1 MSKNR
6 KKIKCDEKKRSD
18 GEKYKTILRINATPN
33 PSILNDISVDNE
45 LTKKNTLG
53 YAIRKAEEEGFF
65 RKFADEMAKQEEDK
79 KVMKRKLKVKRIFD
93 WLFGGKK

>member
-33 PSILNDISVDNE
+33 ASIINDISGDDE
-45 LTKKNTLG
+45 LTNKNTIGEL
-53 YAIRKAEEEGFF
+53 IKKCEEEGVFDHPDSYGQ
-65 RKFADEMAKQEEDK
+65 RKARELEKIN
-79 KVMKRKLKVKRIFD
+79 RKLKVKGIFD